1 MKLER
6 EMMRGAGPTALLQLL
21 SAGEKY
27 GYEII
32 EALTQQS
39 AGVFELGQSTL
50 YPMLYNLEAKKLVAS
65 KKKKGPNGRERRYY
79 RLTPKGKKKLDAD
92 REQWAAVIKGLGA
105 LGVTRGRGQR
115 TAEASSQSGSPTTF
129 PGLALEGGVQ

>member
-21 SAGEKY
+21 SANEKY

-65 KKKKGPNGRERRYY
+65 RKKEGPNGRTRRYY
-79 RLTPKGKKKLDAD
+79 RLTTKGKKKLEAD

-105 LGVTRGRGQR
+105 LGVTRTRGRAS
-115 TAEASSQSGSPTTF
+115 AETF

>member
-32 EALTQQS
+32 ETLTQQS

-50 YPMLYNLEAKKLVAS
+50 YPMLYNLEAKKLVTS
-65 KKKKGPNGRERRYY
+65 RKKEGPNGRTRRYY
-79 RLTPKGKKKLDAD
+79 RLTAKGKKKLSAD
-92 REQWAAVIKGLGA
+92 RKQWAAVIKGLRA
-105 LGVTRGRGQR
+105 LGVTRTQGQSTR
-115 TAEASSQSGSPTTF
+115 ETLPS
-129 PGLALEGGVQ
+129 LALEGGSQ